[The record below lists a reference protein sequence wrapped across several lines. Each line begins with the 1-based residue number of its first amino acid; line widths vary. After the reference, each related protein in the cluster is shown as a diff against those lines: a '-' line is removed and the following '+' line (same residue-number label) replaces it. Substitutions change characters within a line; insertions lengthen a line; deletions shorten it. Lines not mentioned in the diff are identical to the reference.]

1 MQVGF
6 SYRLPATAGRGE
18 TMKSISRIAT
28 VLFALAVLAT
38 VSTLPARAD
47 CGFALPKTGAFL
59 LHQNTGEAEQ
69 VIPASVKSVASQS
82 DTDPIV
88 GMWSVSF
95 VSGGTEIDHGLSQW
109 HSDGTEFMN
118 SGGLSPATQNFCMG
132 VWKNVNGVY
141 QLNHFAFTYDLSG
154 NPTGTANIREK
165 IKVGHPANTF
175 SGSFTVDIY
184 DLNGNLVAHVEGTI
198 TGTRITVSTPGNKV

>member
-1 MQVGF
+1 
-6 SYRLPATAGRGE
+6 
-18 TMKSISRIAT
+18 MKSISRIAT
-28 VLFALAVLAT
+28 GLVTLAFFAT
-38 VSTLPARAD
+38 MGTLTARAD
-47 CGFALPKTGAFL
+47 CGLAIPKPSAFL
-59 LHQNTGEAEQ
+59 LNPEMGKAEQ
-69 VIPASVKSVASQS
+69 LLPASMKSVANQS
-82 DTDPIV
+82 DLDPIV

-95 VSGGTEIDHGLSQW
+95 VSGGTEIDHGISQW

-141 QLNHFAFTYDLSG
+141 KLNHFAFTYDLSG

-165 IKVGHPANTF
+165 VFVGHPANTF
-175 SGSFTVDIY
+175 SGSFTIDIY
-184 DLNGNLVAHVEGTI
+184 DLSGNLVAHVEGTI